1 MSNLKVL
8 KGRWFLILLIVV
20 TLPFSSPATPLSS
33 DIQVSEEIGPDGGYI
48 MAEDPESGIMVSIN
62 FPAGALAEKTNITLI
77 IYTSP
82 HPGVLRKTYISGIG
96 TLPEDLLLLEK
107 ASLHVYNPPG
117 DVRKDM
123 LLYHVVNDQFII
135 PLGSQ
140 AIHDEENWIEG
151 TFYSTGRFCLGS
163 PTVAEAIAQSKKLAA
178 YNPVRPLAYSGEV
191 SDIPAGY
198 FPDISDMYTFTF
210 SGGPYAGP
218 NEWNRIIPEYVASD
232 PAECMR
238 WQRALTKV
246 EAHMSWVQHFIYT
259 NNPTAEQTERDNARD
274 ALQEAIDGYLNKPSP
289 ANRCS
294 SYIKAAAKYTE
305 AATQLGMNIQDEAP
319 IAQHFNQL
327 VNECSYVFTVETNE
341 WTSHPREIDLGGMFE
356 SRTGTYTFVKCH
368 VPWNE
373 FIATGKQ
380 EVRGDGNMNM
390 HYETHWV
397 GDEKESHETIDA
409 SFKSN
414 RIEGN
419 IRVLEDEFG
428 RLYREAHITIY
439 WDKKATTRIWGR
451 NPEGSYDE
459 SGSSTDSFGE
469 SKIYQLDRNNNW
481 TDGDS
486 RSGMSYKA
494 VIIKQPGD
502 GRYDP
507 DDCF

>member
-1 MSNLKVL
+1 MIL
-8 KGRWFLILLIVV
+8 FLVSA
-20 TLPFSSPATPLSS
+20 LPLSSPAIPVSS
-33 DIQVSEEIGPDGGYI
+33 DIKSESEIGPEGGSI
-48 MAEDPESGIMVSIN
+48 EVEDPETGVSYLIL
-62 FPAGALAEKTNITLI
+62 FPEGALTEKITITLTV
-77 IYTSP
+77 YSSP
-82 HPGVLRKTYISGIG
+82 GKGILRNTHINGIEI
-96 TLPEDLLLLEK
+96 LPSDLLLLEK
-107 ASLHVYNPPG
+107 GTLYVSNLPG
-117 DVRKDM
+117 DVSKEM
-123 LLYHVVNDQFII
+123 VLYHIAGEQFII
-135 PLGSQ
+135 PLGTQ
-140 AIHDEENWIEG
+140 IIHEDENQIEG
-151 TFYSTGRFCLGS
+151 TFYSTGKFSLGS
-163 PTVAEAIAQSKKLAA
+163 PTAAEASAQAKKLAA
-178 YNPVRPLAYSGEV
+178 YNPVKQLAYAGEEL
-191 SDIPAGY
+191 DTPAGIC
-198 FPDISDMYTFTF
+198 PEIPDMYAYNF

-218 NEWNRIIPEYVASD
+218 YEWNRIIPDYVASD

-246 EAHMSWVQHFIYT
+246 EAHMTWVQHFIYT
-259 NNPTAEQTERDNARD
+259 NNPAAEQTERDNARD

-305 AATQLGMNIQDEAP
+305 AATQLGINIQDEAP

-341 WTSHPREIDLGGMFE
+341 WANHPREMDLGGMFE
-356 SRTGTYTFVKCH
+356 SRTNIYTYVKCH

-373 FIATGKQ
+373 FITTGKQ

-414 RIEGN
+414 RIEGS
-419 IRVLEDEFG
+419 IKVIEDEFG
-428 RLYREAHITIY
+428 RLYREAHINVY

-451 NPEGSYDE
+451 TPEGSYDE
-459 SGSSTDSFGE
+459 SGSSTDSVEE
-469 SKIYQLDRNNNW
+469 SKIYSLDYNNNW

-486 RSGMSYKA
+486 RSGMTYKA

-507 DDCF
+507 NDCF

>member
-20 TLPFSSPATPLSS
+20 TLPFSSPATPLFKDLKFES
-33 DIQVSEEIGPDGGYI
+33 EIGPSGGSI
-48 MAEDPESGIMVSIN
+48 EVEDPETGVN
-62 FPAGALAEKTNITLI
+62 FLILFPEGALAEKTTITLI
-77 IYTSP
+77 VYTSP
-82 HPGVLRKTYISGIG
+82 RTGILRNTHINGIEI
-96 TLPEDLLLLEK
+96 LPSDLLLLEK
-107 ASLHVYNPPG
+107 GTLSVTNPPG
-117 DVRKDM
+117 DVHKDM
-123 LLYHVVNDQFII
+123 VLYHIAGEQFII
-135 PLGSQ
+135 PLGTQ
-140 AIHDEENWIEG
+140 IIHEDENQIEG
-151 TFYSTGRFCLGS
+151 TFYSTGKFNLGS
-163 PTVAEAIAQSKKLAA
+163 PTAAEAAAQSKKLAN
-178 YNPVRPLAYSGEV
+178 YNPVRPLTYAGEEF
-191 SDIPAGY
+191 DTPAGI

-218 NEWNRIIPEYVASD
+218 DEWNRIIPEYVASD

-238 WQRALTKV
+238 WQKALTKV
-246 EAHMSWVQHFIYT
+246 EAHMTWVEHFIYT

-294 SYIKAAAKYTE
+294 SYVKAAAKYTE
-305 AATQLGMNIQDEAP
+305 AATQLGMNIQDETP

-341 WTSHPREIDLGGMFE
+341 WTNHPREIDLGGMFE
-356 SRTGTYTFVKCH
+356 SRTVTYTFVKCH

-380 EVRGDGNMNM
+380 EVRGNGNMNM

-439 WDKKATTRIWGR
+439 WDKEATTHIWGR
-451 NPEGSYDE
+451 TPEGSYDE
-459 SGSSTDSFGE
+459 SGSSTDPTYDN
-469 SKIYQLDRNNNW
+469 KIYPLDHNNNW

-494 VIIKQPGD
+494 FINKQPGD
-502 GRYDP
+502 GRYDSN
-507 DDCF
+507 DCF